1 MIFIKLSSSE
11 QPTGP
16 QTSNKQKYTVLSA
29 YGLSFIIFALLM
41 DSPAEIFN
49 GLIKIVNQP
58 DKLITDYFAVGGLG
72 ASFFNAGILTLI
84 TLLILY
90 LQNNNI
96 TGVSIAAIFLMSG
109 FGLFGKNIFNVWPI
123 LLGVFIY
130 SKVQKD
136 KFSKYIY
143 IALFGTSMAPTISEL
158 ILIGDGASFQRFCLG
173 IFIGVVIGFILPPLS
188 TYLLRVHQGY
198 NLYNVGFTAG
208 IITTVMVS
216 LFKSYG
222 FVTETRLIWYTDNST
237 ALTIFLMV
245 LFSSMIVVGYYLN
258 GRSFKNVK
266 NVFSYSGRL
275 ITDFVLLEGFGVSLI
290 NMGVNGFIGML
301 YIIIVGG
308 PLNGPTLGG
317 IFTIVGFSAFG
328 KHIKNIIPIF
338 IGVLLGSMTKT
349 WNINDP
355 SILLVALFGT
365 GLAPIAGQFGWRY
378 GILAGFINS
387 SVALNVGVLHG
398 GLNLYNTGFSAG
410 IVAAF
415 LIPII
420 EAFRKDVDL

>member
-1 MIFIKLSSSE
+1 MVFIKLSSSE
-11 QPTGP
+11 QSGVI
-16 QTSNKQKYTVLSA
+16 QTTNNLKYAVLSA
-29 YGLSFIIFALLM
+29 YGLSYVIFAFLS
-41 DSPAEIFN
+41 DSPSEILY
-49 GLIKIVNQP
+49 GISKIIREP

-72 ASFFNAGILTLI
+72 ASFFNTGLLTLI
-84 TLLILY
+84 TIFILF
-90 LQNNNI
+90 LQNINI
-96 TGVSIAAIFLMSG
+96 TGVSVAAIFLMSG

-123 LLGVFIY
+123 VFGVFIY

-143 IALFGTSMAPTISEL
+143 IALFGTSMAPTVSE
-158 ILIGDGASFQRFCLG
+158 IIFIGDESFFLRFCLG
-173 IFIGVVIGFILPPLS
+173 VFIGAVIGFILPPLS

-208 IITTVMVS
+208 IISTVMVS

-222 FVTETRLIWYTDNST
+222 FVTETRLVWYTETNT
-237 ALTIFLMV
+237 ALTIFLVV
-245 LFSSMIVVGYYLN
+245 LFSSMIFIGYGLN
-258 GRSFKNVK
+258 GNTFKNTK
-266 NVFSYSGRL
+266 NIFSYSGRL

-290 NMGVNGFIGML
+290 NMGINGFVGML
-301 YIIIVGG
+301 YVLTVGG
-308 PLNGPTLGG
+308 PINGPTLGG

-338 IGVLLGSMTKT
+338 IGVVLGSMTKT
-349 WNINDP
+349 WGINDP

-365 GLAPIAGQFGWRY
+365 GLAPIAGQFGWKY
-378 GILAGFINS
+378 GVLAGFINS
-387 SVALNVGVLHG
+387 SVALNVGILHG

-420 EAFRKDVDL
+420 EAFRKDELV